1 MLTESWH
8 LGLFSSSHSPSP
20 ICSHLFSFLFP
31 SLTFLSSLFSLI
43 LSPPFVG
50 PFDSLFL
57 FRLPCNHVIDT
68 FPEKVSCGLLMNQG
82 TRAAQISPPPEG
94 DLLRACTDSH
104 PPDGVCCMRVPGF
117 MRRSTTQGPCSRRR
131 EIRARWR
138 PLGPPLYGG
147 GGHQNSKKT
156 DRHIRVFNYY
166 DYLDVE

>member
-57 FRLPCNHVIDT
+57 FRPPCNHVIDT

-82 TRAAQISPPPEG
+82 TRAAQISPPPER

-117 MRRSTTQGPCSRRR
+117 MRRSTTQGALLQKKRDPRQVATARPSPLRR
-131 EIRARWR
+131 
-138 PLGPPLYGG
+138 GG
-147 GGHQNSKKT
+147 DTRTVKRQT
-156 DRHIRVFNYY
+156 DIYE
-166 DYLDVE
+166 YLITMTTSM